1 LFRFKNI
8 LKHREDT
15 TMFPRRDDGLGAFRG
30 LFNAAPFIILIWLL
44 IGYLGMQACDTEP
57 PTLLEKGEER

>member
-1 LFRFKNI
+1 
-8 LKHREDT
+8 
-15 TMFPRRDDGLGAFRG
+15 MFPRRDDGLGAFRG